1 MVSGGMTL
9 SSTTGI
15 ANTRIGALTEDQ
27 IVQTRVRPT
36 SFVEPDNWVGLM
48 ARYQDD
54 RNYLYV
60 SLRGRGVISLWR
72 RTNGAITQLATQ
84 RYPVAVGQ
92 TYTLRLEVVNN
103 LTRVFVNDQLILSS
117 AADPGP
123 SYPCQT
129 DQKSRV
135 GLIVN
140 RATAVYESFLA
151 YQP

>member
-1 MVSGGMTL
+1 
-9 SSTTGI
+9 
-15 ANTRIGALTEDQ
+15 LTEHQ
-27 IVQTRVRPT
+27 VWRAKVRPER
-36 SFVEPDNWVGLM
+36 FVEPHTWVGLA
-48 ARYQDD
+48 ARYMDA
-54 RNYLYV
+54 RNHMYV

-72 RTNGAITQLATQ
+72 RNNGVITQRATQ
-84 RYPVAVGQ
+84 RYPVTVGQ
-92 TYTLRLEVVNN
+92 TYTLRLEVVND

-123 SYPCQT
+123 TYPGQS

-140 RATAVYESFLA
+140 KATATFQSFLA